1 MSLHLTPGELI
12 GSRSSNSLKRR
23 PEAKTKKCL
32 TSQKSHFLELAWTG
46 TDGIYLSS
54 FTGNDLERS
63 MIVAMIA
70 VRVMQATLDEIINV
84 IAMRH
89 GGVAALWTM
98 DMRGFVALV
107 AVFRRAA
114 VRVAVAHLDHMLSDA
129 VAAWMMQM
137 AVVKIVN
144 MVAVLDG
151 EVSTAWTMT
160 MWMFGGREMAMR
172 AHESFLSA

>member
-1 MSLHLTPGELI
+1 VAILPLRLI
-12 GSRSSNSLKRR
+12 
-23 PEAKTKKCL
+23 
-32 TSQKSHFLELAWTG
+32 AWTG

-54 FTGNDLERS
+54 LTGNDLERPV
-63 MIVAMIA
+63 IVAMIA

-84 IAMRH
+84 IPMRH

-98 DMRGFVALV
+98 DMRGFVAPV

-114 VRVAVAHLDHMLSDA
+114 VRVAVAHLDHMLNDA

-137 AVVKIVN
+137 AVVKIIN

-160 MWMFGGREMAMR
+160 MWVFGGREMAMR

>member
-1 MSLHLTPGELI
+1 MAILPFRLI
-12 GSRSSNSLKRR
+12 
-23 PEAKTKKCL
+23 
-32 TSQKSHFLELAWTG
+32 AWTE

-98 DMRGFVALV
+98 DMRGFVAPV

-114 VRVAVAHLDHMLSDA
+114 VRVAVARLDHMLNDA

-144 MVAVLDG
+144 MVAVLYG
-151 EVSTAWTMT
+151 EVSTAWTMM
-160 MWMFGGREMAMR
+160 MWVFGGREMAMR